1 MRKKRKEITK
11 ERGNGKR
18 EVGNRKRER
27 DDYSG
32 HERREIRS
40 TGEQR
45 NVITGE
51 QTNKETEEQVN
62 RGETGEHEKWEWGK
76 CGARANSEEDSPV
89 INKTT

>member
-1 MRKKRKEITK
+1 MRKKRKEITE

-27 DDYSG
+27 EDYSG

-45 NVITGE
+45 NI
-51 QTNKETEEQVN
+51 ET
-62 RGETGEHEKWEWGK
+62 
-76 CGARANSEEDSPV
+76 
-89 INKTT
+89 

>member
-18 EVGNRKRER
+18 EMGNTKRER
-27 DDYSG
+27 EDYSR

-45 NVITGE
+45 NI
-51 QTNKETEEQVN
+51 ET
-62 RGETGEHEKWEWGK
+62 
-76 CGARANSEEDSPV
+76 
-89 INKTT
+89 